1 MLNNMTRVR
10 VIQVWFAAVALVA
23 VAAMEFGAA
32 VKVGTGGMLLA
43 LSIVPAVLIFLLWP
57 QDQAVTAGD
66 VLRGTDR
73 RP

>member
-1 MLNNMTRVR
+1 MLKNMTRVR
-10 VIQVWFAAVALVA
+10 VIQVWFAALTLVA
-23 VAAMEFGAA
+23 VAAMAFGAA

-43 LSIVPAVLIFLLWP
+43 VSIVPAVLIFLLSP